1 MECDIFPFNAL
12 TLLVWEQEGH
22 LACKNLGVG
31 LLVVMICLELCTTYS
46 SSCRH
51 HFHHPLF

>member
-22 LACKNLGVG
+22 LACKNLRVG
-31 LLVVMICLELCTTYS
+31 FGGNDLTEAL
-46 SSCRH
+46 H
-51 HFHHPLF
+51 HL